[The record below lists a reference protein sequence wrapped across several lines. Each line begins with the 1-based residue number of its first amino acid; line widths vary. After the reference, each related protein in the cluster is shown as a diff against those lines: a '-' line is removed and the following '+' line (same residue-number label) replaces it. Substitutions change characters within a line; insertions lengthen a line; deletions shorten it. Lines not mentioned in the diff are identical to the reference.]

1 MDKEFLEAFSKINK
15 IIDIIILEYIP
26 EQFQS
31 WIKPFK
37 AQIIGHLWLNP
48 EKTKKLYR
56 DIKLIMEE
64 K

>member
-1 MDKEFLEAFSKINK
+1 MDKEFLEAFSKLNK
-15 IIDIIILEYIP
+15 LIDIIILEYIP
-26 EQFQS
+26 SQYQG
-31 WIKPFK
+31 WIQPFK
-37 AQIIGHLWLNP
+37 AQIIGNLWLNS